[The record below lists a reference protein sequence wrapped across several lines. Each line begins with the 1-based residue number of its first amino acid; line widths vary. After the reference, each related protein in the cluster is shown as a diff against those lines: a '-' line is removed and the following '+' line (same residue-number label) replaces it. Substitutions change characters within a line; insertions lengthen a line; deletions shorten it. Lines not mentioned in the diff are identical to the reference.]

1 MDNIK
6 ISGSWHGAIFLD
18 ISEQDGIR
26 DGVSFDGPGLM
37 DWFVFQ
43 FYEITIFVNR
53 RNNAGT

>member
-6 ISGSWHGAIFLD
+6 ISGNWPGAVLLA

-26 DGVSFDGPGLM
+26 DEVSFDGPGLM
-37 DWFVFQ
+37 DWFTFQ
-43 FYEITIFVNR
+43 YYDITIFVNR